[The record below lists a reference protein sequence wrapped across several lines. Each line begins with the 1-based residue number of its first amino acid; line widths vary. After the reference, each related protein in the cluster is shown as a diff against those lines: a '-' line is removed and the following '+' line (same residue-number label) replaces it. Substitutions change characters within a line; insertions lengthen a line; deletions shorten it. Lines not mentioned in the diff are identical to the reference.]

1 MKHIFENGKQESQY
15 AARPSPVGWDHP
27 FASIGPPPPL
37 QIQPKKRRQISAAQ
51 ECGNVH
57 PHLRGKSRN
66 GSKGNANEQ
75 ALNPQ
80 KYIRTQRTPEI
91 PPHHNTLQIPQMEC
105 VSSISKSRACG
116 NNWYNSQSS
125 QQQEMQGAVGGLTG
139 GQGGEHVQSMQ
150 CHQQPRCMS
159 EYGGPQQEHR
169 PMSQQSPMTQPFHQ
183 HTLEGNSYSPPQHPE
198 RTSSIGTPGP
208 NPRTSRPLQS
218 KNDGSFDHP
227 TQQGRAVD
235 ASYRPPMQP
244 TQLWPAQ
251 NVQQYQLS
259 NGETGFFYL
268 NKCFPRSKSAIQI
281 PHSPMRTP
289 TIPAPSKH
297 ARAFSD
303 QGAGRFT
310 QAQSPNLP
318 NKLNKNCR
326 NKGTRT

>member
-1 MKHIFENGKQESQY
+1 
-15 AARPSPVGWDHP
+15 
-27 FASIGPPPPL
+27 
-37 QIQPKKRRQISAAQ
+37 
-51 ECGNVH
+51 
-57 PHLRGKSRN
+57 
-66 GSKGNANEQ
+66 
-75 ALNPQ
+75 
-80 KYIRTQRTPEI
+80 
-91 PPHHNTLQIPQMEC
+91 
-105 VSSISKSRACG
+105 
-116 NNWYNSQSS
+116 
-125 QQQEMQGAVGGLTG
+125 MQGAVGGLTG

-150 CHQQPRCMS
+150 CHQQPRYMS

-169 PMSQQSPMTQPFHQ
+169 SMSQQSPMTQPFHQ

-218 KNDGSFDHP
+218 KNDGSFDHA

-318 NKLNKNCR
+318 NKLNKNTPVTHEFTPNLLHAQR
-326 NKGTRT
+326 DDVLQRYNEFKSGIQNEPLYVLVLASSVGPQSLEQIEAT